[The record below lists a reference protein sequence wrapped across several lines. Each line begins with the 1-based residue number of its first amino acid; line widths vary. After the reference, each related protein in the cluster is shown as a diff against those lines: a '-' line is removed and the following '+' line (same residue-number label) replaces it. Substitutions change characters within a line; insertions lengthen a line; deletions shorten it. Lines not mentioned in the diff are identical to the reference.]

1 MMSKFSKISILCLCF
16 VSLAGAFDWPIKN
29 FQDKYLVKAFGEA
42 HKNKFFPGVAIAGGG
57 TTVYPVGTGEVIF
70 YQDYED
76 TPYPQTLGPGK
87 YIVIQHG
94 KIRSYYGYLKSLMV
108 QAPFVVDQQRGIG
121 EIGNSGSAS
130 REHLFLSLKKEGTY
144 INPFTLFKGAEDK
157 KPPIIKDI
165 IVKSGFYQKLL
176 SPQATGRVALP
187 LRSSYDIFINAFDE
201 PEAGRSRRQLKT
213 LKVYISDS
221 QGVVF
226 EKIIDF
232 DTIVRGKLGGLKTV
246 QEIYARIWNEN
257 FIFAGKWE
265 DKERREVYTLKVIA
279 IDQGNNRTV
288 AERVFYF
295 R

>member
-1 MMSKFSKISILCLCF
+1 MIKISQILIFCSF
-16 VSLAGAFDWPIKN
+16 FAGLASSFDWPIKN
-29 FQDKYLVKAFGEA
+29 FKDKYLIKAFGEA
-42 HKNKFFPGVAIAGGG
+42 QKDKFFLGVAIAGGG

-76 TPYPQTLGPGK
+76 APYPQTLGPGK

-94 KIRSYYGYLKSLMV
+94 KIRSFYGYMKSLMV
-108 QAPFVVDQQRGIG
+108 QAPFVVDQQRNIG
-121 EIGNSGSAS
+121 EMGNSGNAA
-130 REHLFLSLKKEGTY
+130 RENLFLSLKKDGAY
-144 INPFTLFKGAEDK
+144 INPFTLFRGALDK

-176 SPQATGRVALP
+176 SPNATGRVALP

-201 PEAGRSRRQLKT
+201 PEAGRARRQLKT

-265 DKERREVYTLKVIA
+265 DKERREVYTLKVVA
-279 IDQGNNRTV
+279 IDQGDNKTV